1 MNRINRLGIFIRSWE
16 GGYVNHPKDP
26 GGPTNKG
33 ITLATFQSVY
43 GKTKTVNDLKNITDE
58 QWQTIFKKYFW
69 DRYKADQIK
78 DDYVAFLLV
87 DWLWGSG
94 KYAITKVQQLLGL
107 KVDGIVGEKTIAKIN
122 SYNGKDL
129 FTRLWK
135 LRESF
140 IRGLKNFDTFGKG
153 WLRRLNGIQYG
164 KLIMSNGKVI

>member
-33 ITLATFQSVY
+33 ITLATFRSVF
-43 GKTKTVNDLKNITDE
+43 GKDKTVNDLKKITAD

-94 KYAITKVQQLLGL
+94 KYAITKVQKLLGL

-122 SYNGKDL
+122 SYNGKEL
-129 FTRLWK
+129 FIQLWK
-135 LRESF
+135 LRKSF
-140 IRGLKNFDTFGKG
+140 IKGLNNYNTFGKG

-164 KLIMSNGKVI
+164 KLIMSNGKTI